1 MSAASKTPLVMPRVQ
16 LLNPRNPRSIQYILI
31 YLFFGIT
38 KILSSST
45 VLVKY

>member
-1 MSAASKTPLVMPRVQ
+1 MSAASKTPRVMPRVQ
-16 LLNPRNPRSIQYILI
+16 LLNPRSIEYILI